1 MRDVMYWT
9 LGVPTLVILAL
20 AMMKLISLMG

>member
-20 AMMKLISLMG
+20 LVMKLISLMS

>member
-9 LGVPTLVILAL
+9 LGVPTVVILAL
-20 AMMKLISLMG
+20 ATMKLISLMT